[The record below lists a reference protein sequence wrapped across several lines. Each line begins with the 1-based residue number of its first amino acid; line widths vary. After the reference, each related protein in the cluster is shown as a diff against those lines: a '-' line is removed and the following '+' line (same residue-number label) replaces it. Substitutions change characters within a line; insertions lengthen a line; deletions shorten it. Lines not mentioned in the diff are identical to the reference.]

1 MSSADTR
8 FTALEAAVLDA
19 LADELRLELPD
30 LPGQIAEAL
39 PGTRRNTGSGF
50 STEIIVDRNRPPP
63 DGVLNGRVGTIHGDI
78 PGLIEPMAFQIEVA
92 AGRLLALHGMTYDER
107 TDDIDFPT
115 ARVSGLFRIDDLGQS
130 IPWSPPRLQTDD
142 SPLRVLQRS
151 DEPARSVYAGTTL
164 GPPRTTLDDALEGLF
179 GKRRTPDPTPSP
191 PPPPPPAAAPTAP
204 KTGDQGS
211 AVALVIIATAVI
223 AVIAVVFFRLPF
235 FMGLVLFG
243 WVASVL
249 SKPKARE
256 ALRKLVAEL
265 EIMSNR
271 PQ

>member
-1 MSSADTR
+1 MTR
-8 FTALEAAVLDA
+8 FTPLETAVLDA
-19 LADELRLELPD
+19 LADELSLELPD

-39 PGTRRNTGSGF
+39 PGNRRNTGSGF

-179 GKRRTPDPTPSP
+179 GKRSAPDPAP
-191 PPPPPPAAAPTAP
+191 PTASAPTAP
-204 KTGDQGS
+204 KSGDQS
-211 AVALVIIATAVI
+211 SPVALVLIATAVI
-223 AVIAVVFFRLPF
+223 AIIAVLFFRVSFVFALIA
-235 FMGLVLFG
+235 FG
-243 WVASVL
+243 WIASLL

-256 ALRKLVAEL
+256 ALRKFVDEL

-271 PQ
+271 K